1 VRRGSFLA
9 AGLTDATLYLADTL
23 PPESRP
29 RLLANRQD
37 DRHAIQRAIMDAVTD
52 TDLLACGP
60 WPDNFDLDAAA
71 DLCNRGLR
79 ELALVPLP

>member
-1 VRRGSFLA
+1 
-9 AGLTDATLYLADTL
+9 
-23 PPESRP
+23 
-29 RLLANRQD
+29 
-37 DRHAIQRAIMDAVTD
+37 MDAVTD